1 MAELSD
7 VVMNPQAERFELSQD
22 GVTAFAEY
30 RLRDGDMLLPH
41 TVVPPALEGH
51 GIGGLL
57 AQAALGYARQHGLKV
72 KPTCSF
78 MAAYITRHPDWRD
91 VVHPHF
97 RVRLRLPESDRSP

>member
-7 VVMNPQAERFELSQD
+7 VVMNPQAGRFELTQN

-41 TVVPPALEGH
+41 TVVPPPLEGH

-57 AQAALGYARQHGLKV
+57 AQAALGYARLHRLRV
-72 KPTCSF
+72 KPACSF

-91 VVHPHF
+91 VVHPSY
-97 RVRLRLPESDRSP
+97 RARLGLPEDARS